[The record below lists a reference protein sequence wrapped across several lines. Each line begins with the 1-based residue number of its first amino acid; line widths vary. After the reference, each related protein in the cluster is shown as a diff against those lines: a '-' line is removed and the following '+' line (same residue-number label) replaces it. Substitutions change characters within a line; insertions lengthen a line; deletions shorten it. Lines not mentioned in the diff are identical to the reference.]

1 MEVCGEL
8 VVQSELNTTI
18 LFVNLMHPKL
28 VRRDVA
34 KRIAECS
41 NTSQQLLTAALKEIS
56 WGNAACE
63 GICKDDKLDA
73 RS

>member
-1 MEVCGEL
+1 MEVGGKL
-8 VVQSELNTTI
+8 VVQGELNTTI
-18 LFVNLMHPKL
+18 LFVNLVQPKL
-28 VRRDVA
+28 VGRDVA

-41 NTSQQLLTAALKEIS
+41 NTMQQLLAAALKEIS

-63 GICKDDKLDA
+63 GICKDDNLHA